1 MKIKNQRAQLTKLF
15 TIPKHELNKLCKD
28 YVQKCQKTDLAKG
41 TKDNFRIWYTQFRKF
56 IYEYDKRN
64 VVLDN
69 RGVGSDYV
77 KWMLDKKLANSF
89 IKKYMILLQI
99 VLNQEEIVHGLH
111 IRNLMNG
118 FARPDPVND
127 DWFLSKEEVKQLL
140 EVKWPV
146 KREQLVLDRF
156 IIACFT
162 GCRKSEIDTLEIL
175 DNETLQYSAWKNKKE
190 VKVPFNKYVKP
201 YMMDD
206 DFKYNGGILSTVD
219 LRDEGKTL
227 RKIFKSLGW
236 TNMVKKYRL
245 IGKKKIKY
253 QVPRYDA
260 IRFHSARKWYG
271 KMLLDMDVPMYKV
284 SQLLGHSS
292 IELTQRTYASLSR
305 EKLIE
310 DVNELINKF

>member
-1 MKIKNQRAQLTKLF
+1 MKIKNQRTHLTKLF

-28 YVQKCQKTDLAKG
+28 YVQKCLKTDLAEG
-41 TKDNFRIWYTQFRKF
+41 TKRNFRLWYVNFRKF
-56 IYEYDKRN
+56 IYEYDKRD

-77 KWMLDKKLANSF
+77 KWMLDKKLANSY
-89 IKKYMILLQI
+89 IKKHLVLLQI
-99 VLNQEEIVHGLH
+99 ILNQEEIVHGIN
-111 IRNLMNG
+111 IRNLLNG
-118 FARPDPVND
+118 FAKPDPVND
-127 DWFLSKEEVKQLL
+127 DWFLTKEEVKQLL

-146 KREQLVLDRF
+146 KREQLMLDRF

-175 DNETLQYSAWKNKKE
+175 DDKTLQYSAWKNKKE
-190 VKVPFNKYVKP
+190 VKVPFSDKLKP

-206 DFKYNGGILSTVD
+206 DFKFGVILTQT
-219 LRDEGKTL
+219 DEAYTAQTL

-236 TNMVKKYRL
+236 TSKVKKYRL
-245 IGKKKIKY
+245 VGKKKIKY
-253 QVPRYDA
+253 TVPRYDA

-305 EKLIE
+305 EKFIE